1 MWGLR
6 GAMFLILLG
15 AAVIWIYAGV
25 WMKEQGVGETFIGM
39 LAGFGSALA
48 AGLGLFW
55 GWLSD
60 RTGKSTA
67 IVVAGCLLTGVSLAV
82 LAQSR
87 TASGFVFYQALAAS
101 GLAATMSIMPLLA
114 LTLIGEQHSGA
125 GYGRFRVFGSVGYM
139 FALYVLAALV
149 PGIPRLCLT
158 ASVLIILGTVPLVLA
173 NIQPRRHVR
182 RLGFAAL
189 TRHPALLGFLAAVFF
204 TSMGGPAVFTFLS
217 LYSKDLGMSQAGIG
231 RLMGMCGV
239 VALAGL
245 PVMGSLADRFG
256 PWRVMLVGFL
266 AMPIRIL
273 LQAMAHS
280 PGALYLPQVLH
291 LFTWAGPEVTAYLY
305 VTKLAGKRDRGVAI
319 SALVTTRTM
328 GQFAG
333 NPLCGWLAEHAGYRV
348 MFLTMAALSAV
359 GLVLFV
365 LFCRPSESR
374 RAS

>member
-1 MWGLR
+1 MWALR

-25 WMKEQGVGETFIGM
+25 WMKEQGMGETFIGM

-48 AGLGLFW
+48 AGLGLLW

-67 IVVAGCLLTGVSLAV
+67 IVVAGCLLTGASLAV

-87 TASGFVFYQALAAS
+87 AAPGFVLYQALAAG

-114 LTLIGEQHSGA
+114 LTLIGERHSGA
-125 GYGRFRVFGSVGYM
+125 GYGRFRIFGSFGYM
-139 FALYVLAALV
+139 FALYILAALV
-149 PGIPRLCLT
+149 PGISRLCLT
-158 ASVLIILGTVPLVLA
+158 ASLLIMLGTVPLVLA

-182 RLGFAAL
+182 RLGFSAL
-189 TRHPALLGFLAAVFF
+189 TRHPAMAGFLVAVFF

-217 LYSKDLGMSQAGIG
+217 LYGKRLGMDQVAIG

-239 VALAGL
+239 VALVGL
-245 PVMGSLADRFG
+245 PAMGSLADRFG
-256 PWRVMLVGFL
+256 PRRVMLIGFT

-273 LQAMAHS
+273 LQAVARG
-280 PGALYLPQVLH
+280 PGGLYLAQLLH

-319 SALVTTRTM
+319 SALVTTRTL

-333 NPLCGWLAEHAGYRV
+333 NPLCGWLAEHAGYRT
-348 MFLTMAALSAV
+348 MFLTMAAVSAF
-359 GLVLFV
+359 GLLLFV
-365 LFCRPSESR
+365 LFSRTPPASEL
-374 RAS
+374 